1 MKDNSNDCKLNIA
14 YVCREFG
21 PVTGGGIG
29 TYVYNVCMA
38 MVARGHRVFL
48 VTDCFNESNAQ
59 QLPQGITLIPV
70 IATPDHRKNSFVSI
84 SHEYSY
90 RIYDTLSD
98 LLRREKID
106 IAEFAEFGCEGF
118 ATIRAK
124 KTMNQFRDTK
134 LIVKLHTP
142 SSLLF
147 DINEDKRLEVDSC
160 CTYAM
165 EDYCV
170 RNADMVTSPSLSLG
184 EFFKK
189 RVGRD
194 DIVKCPYPMEL
205 PERGASRKFTE
216 EQIRRVRFIGSV
228 QIRKGID
235 TFVAA
240 AKLVLERDEG
250 FLFEVW
256 GADRSAHTFGQS
268 YTKHIEQHSQAINIA
283 AFYSFTQLVHPQDSA
298 SSQVR

>member
-1 MKDNSNDCKLNIA
+1 LDEKENAGKMKDNCNDRKLNIA

-29 TYVYNVCMA
+29 TYIYNVCMA
-38 MVARGHRVFL
+38 MVGRGHRVFL
-48 VTDCFNESNAQ
+48 VTDCFNETNAH

-70 IATPDHRKNSFVSI
+70 IATPEHRKNSFVSI

-98 LLRREKID
+98 LLHKEKVD

-124 KTMNQFRDTK
+124 KMLNQFRNTK

-147 DINEDKRLEVDSC
+147 TINEDKRLEVDSC
-160 CTYAM
+160 CNYAM

-184 EFFKK
+184 EYFKK
-189 RVGRD
+189 RVGRN

-205 PERGASRKFTE
+205 PERATPRKFTV
-216 EQIRRVRFIGSV
+216 EQVRRVRFIGSV

-240 AKLVLERDEG
+240 ARLVLERDDGFFVSVSIDEMQGIVVVFPG
-250 FLFEVW
+250 FL
-256 GADRSAHTFGQS
+256 
-268 YTKHIEQHSQAINIA
+268 HI
-283 AFYSFTQLVHPQDSA
+283 VH
-298 SSQVR
+298 